1 MMDSYAN
8 RANTI
13 FYTFGQCLG
22 FFAVLCHLTT
32 NFYDISS
39 VYAGVSHEKSLDLTS
54 NTHYRADQ
62 ANIEFNI
69 DIDLSPEWNWN
80 TNLFFVMII
89 AKYETPTMKINEVC
103 IWDKII
109 TSRQKSKLSMNNV
122 INKYP
127 LRDFDRHLTDREV
140 TLEVRYRV
148 MPITG
153 IMFNRFMSDEGKDT
167 FKLPKSY
174 FRKHVKDADEE
185 GEKKGK
191 KRR

>member
-22 FFAVLCHLTT
+22 FFAVLCHLTA
-32 NFYDISS
+32 NFNDVSG
-39 VYAGVSHEKSLDLTS
+39 VYAGVSHEKSMDLTS
-54 NTHYRADQ
+54 NTYYKSDQ
-62 ANIEFNI
+62 ANIEFNY
-69 DIDLSPEWNWN
+69 DMDLSAEWNWN
-80 TNLFFVMII
+80 TNLFFVMIV
-89 AKYETPTMKINEVC
+89 ASYETPTNKINEVC

-109 TSRQKSKLSMNNV
+109 NSGHKTKLAMDKV

-127 LRDFDRHLTDREV
+127 LRDFDKHLTGRDV

-153 IMFNRFMSDEGKDT
+153 IFFNRFLSDEGKDQ
-167 FKLPKSY
+167 FQLPKSY
-174 FRKHVKDADEE
+174 FRKHVREE
-185 GEKKGK
+185 EEKKEK